1 MSDGLPRPPL
11 SSSSPAVASSNAFLA
26 SDLHHHQP
34 PPQSRLAWHS
44 LRLPVQGLPPS
55 QPKDGGS
62 TSSSAAAAPVYREA
76 YSLGGLR
83 PDSSYEAK

>member
-26 SDLHHHQP
+26 SDLRHHQP

-55 QPKDGGS
+55 QP
-62 TSSSAAAAPVYREA
+62 TSSSSAAAPVYREA